1 MSRPEMPA
9 VGLGIDSPWL
19 ANESWPPS
27 RRVIA
32 DRVAHCLDLATRG
45 RGQALVLAGG
55 PGIGR
60 TTLIDWAVAQAGSR
74 FEVLQLAGHAR
85 DESAP
90 GDTLD
95 EMTRQAEAITSGE
108 RLALPLRA
116 DTAATQVADLAA
128 LVLGMLD
135 RSHRPVLI
143 AVDDA
148 QWVDDLSLEVLGQV
162 ARRLGGR
169 HVALLLA
176 VRFGPGERGYP
187 PAPLRGLSG
196 VVLDRLTDDEVVD
209 LLRRRGGCSARAWPG
224 VDDVVRRVAGSPLA
238 VQLFA
243 SGHPS
248 GSLNGDGGDRARLG
262 ELFRTEL
269 EGLSRDALDVAEEL
283 AVRADDEEAPLPATG
298 RDAVLAEL
306 EVAGVLCHR
315 AGQWRLSHPLLAPA
329 LLAHL
334 APARLRTLHA
344 LAAESAA
351 TQPLA
356 IVQSLRHRVCA
367 ANGCDDGLAATIER
381 AVEDPEVN
389 AVADGRLLVS
399 AAMLTAGRS
408 GRLRRLLRG
417 IRRLLADGRLVEA
430 GEQLGVAEGLVRS
443 PGERAQLVDLR
454 AEAEALSGSPM
465 AARDT
470 LLRLA
475 SDTALEDPDGAARRY
490 ARSASLSIAIGDVDL
505 ARSAVAVAGEL
516 GGADAIVAAD
526 AALVRALTGAGLPSR
541 GDASVPWLPDPD
553 VPAERARS
561 SGDELIADP
570 ALLTAWAA
578 ALSGHTPEAL
588 TQIELAVDDARRRSA
603 MGVLPARLIALS
615 GLRLMSGRVVGGL
628 SAAEESLELARA
640 VGADAVVPRA
650 LLALARA
657 EAVAGRDHDCQLHLG
672 EAKAWARTAQDASL
686 LVQASSVA
694 GFLCLSQGDPAGA
707 LAHLEA
713 NPRIRLVEDA
723 VLPWQ
728 GDLIEA
734 LVRMDSRAEARR
746 LLAEWGEP
754 QPGSPALRCAMGRAL
769 GLLADDPRDAAA
781 HLIAAVEAARA
792 AGLRIEEARG
802 LTVLGEVLRDQGSAD
817 ARRTTMAGAALF
829 DALGATNWHTLALNS
844 VREPAVRSAGGTSP
858 QAAVLPGGADLSGLT
873 AQELRVAELAADGLT
888 NQQLASTLFLSVRTV
903 EFHLSN
909 AYRKLQV
916 SRRAQLVR
924 VIAAARRA
932 D

>member
-1 MSRPEMPA
+1 MPRPEMPA
-9 VGLGIDSPWL
+9 TGLGTDTPWL
-19 ANESWPPS
+19 ANEAWPPS
-27 RRVIA
+27 RQVIA

-45 RGQALVLAGG
+45 RGQSLVLAGA
-55 PGIGR
+55 PGSGR
-60 TTLIDWAVAQAGSR
+60 TTLIDWAVARAGSH
-74 FEVLQLAGHAR
+74 FEVMQLAGHAR
-85 DESAP
+85 DGSAP

-95 EMTRQAEAITSGE
+95 EMTRQVGTIASAGE
-108 RLALPLRA
+108 LALPPRA
-116 DTAATQVADLAA
+116 DAAATQVAELTAF
-128 LVLGMLD
+128 VLGMLD
-135 RSHRPVLI
+135 RSPRPVLI

-148 QWVDDLSLEVLGQV
+148 QWVDDLSLEVLGQL

-169 HVALLLA
+169 PVALLLA

-209 LLRRRGGCSARAWPG
+209 LLRRRVGCSSRAWPG
-224 VDDVVRRVAGSPLA
+224 VDDIVRRIAGSPLA
-238 VQLFA
+238 LQLFVP
-243 SGHPS
+243 GRPS
-248 GSLNGDGGDRARLG
+248 GPLNGDGGDRARLG

-269 EGLSRDALDVAEEL
+269 DGLSREALDVAEEL
-283 AVRADDEEAPLPATG
+283 AVCLDDAEPPLPASG

-306 EVAGVLCHR
+306 EVAGVLCHQ

-344 LAAESAA
+344 RAAESATA

-443 PGERAQLVDLR
+443 PGERAQLIDLR

-465 AARDT
+465 TARDT

-475 SDTALEDPDGAARRY
+475 SDTAPDDPDGAALRY
-490 ARSASLSIAIGDVDL
+490 ARSASLSVAIGDVDL
-505 ARSAVAVAGEL
+505 ARSALVIADGL
-516 GGADAIVAAD
+516 GGADAIGAAF
-526 AALVRALTGAGLPSR
+526 AVLVRTLTGTALPQR
-541 GDASVPWLPDPD
+541 GDASAPSLSDPGMP
-553 VPAERARS
+553 VERARS
-561 SGDELIADP
+561 LGDELMADP
-570 ALLTAWAA
+570 ALPTAWAA

-603 MGVLPARLIALS
+603 TGLLPARLVALS
-615 GLRLMSGRVVGGL
+615 GLRLISGRVVGGL
-628 SAAEESLELARA
+628 SAAQESLDLARA

-686 LVQASSVA
+686 LVQAASVA
-694 GFLCLSQGDPAGA
+694 GFLRLSQGDPAGA
-707 LAHLEA
+707 LVHLEA

-746 LLAEWGEP
+746 LLAEWDEP
-754 QPGSPALRCAMGRAL
+754 GLGSPALRCAMGRAL
-769 GLLADDPRDAAA
+769 GLLADDPRDAVA
-781 HLIAAVEAARA
+781 HLIAAVETARA

-802 LTVLGEVLRDQGSAD
+802 LTVLGEVLREQGSAD

-829 DALGATNWHTLALNS
+829 DALGATNWHTLALDS
-844 VREPAVRSAGGTSP
+844 VREPAGRPAGDSSP
-858 QAAVLPGGADLSGLT
+858 QVAALPGRADLSALT

-924 VIAAARRA
+924 VIAAARES
-932 D
+932 